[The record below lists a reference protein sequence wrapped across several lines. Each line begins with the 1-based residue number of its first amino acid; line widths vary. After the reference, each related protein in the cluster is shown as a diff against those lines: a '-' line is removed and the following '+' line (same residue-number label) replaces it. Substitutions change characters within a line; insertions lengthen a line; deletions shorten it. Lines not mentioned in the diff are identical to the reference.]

1 MNILNKIKSV
11 LETIFVLTVLM
22 FIPVVSLLI
31 LTLICSI
38 PVYLA
43 CLVFGFSFS
52 WAYAAVIAGIVII
65 ACGIYDAL

>member
-11 LETIFVLTVLM
+11 LETIFVLTVSI

-52 WAYAAVIAGIVII
+52 
-65 ACGIYDAL
+65 